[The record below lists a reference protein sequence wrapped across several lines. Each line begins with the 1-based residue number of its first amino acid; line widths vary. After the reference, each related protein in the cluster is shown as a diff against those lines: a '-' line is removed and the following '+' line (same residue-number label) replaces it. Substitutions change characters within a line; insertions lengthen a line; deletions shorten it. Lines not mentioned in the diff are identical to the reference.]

1 MLRLSKKAVSYS
13 SASITKKE
21 EESETAVF
29 VISRI
34 AGEGADRQAEGGD
47 YFLTEEEHC
56 RLEAVCRLYQNVVI
70 IVNAGG
76 QIDLSFLDEFCNIK
90 GLCSR
95 VWKVEMHWQISFP
108 GK

>member
-1 MLRLSKKAVSYS
+1 MRRIS
-13 SASITKKE
+13 SRYIAQIHFGGLQAPEITKKE

-76 QIDLSFLDEFCNIK
+76 QIDLSFLD
-90 GLCSR
+90 
-95 VWKVEMHWQISFP
+95 
-108 GK
+108 